1 MSPEPT
7 NLRTRQQRRAP
18 RRRRNLH
25 WFDEA
30 IKQECVHYVS
40 EQRRTIRDRRIRANM
55 RCLAWLVLVP
65 TAAFHD
71 AILHVIG
78 L

>member
-1 MSPEPT
+1 MSPEPN
-7 NLRTRQQRRAP
+7 NLRARQQGRAS
-18 RRRRNLH
+18 RRRPNPH

-30 IKQECVHYVS
+30 IKQECIGYAS
-40 EQRRTIRDRRIRANM
+40 ERRRTIRDRRIRANM
-55 RCLAWLVLVP
+55 RCVAWLVLVP

-71 AILHVIG
+71 AILHAIG

>member
-1 MSPEPT
+1 MSPEPSK
-7 NLRTRQQRRAP
+7 LRTRQHPGAP
-18 RRRRNLH
+18 CQPRNRH

-30 IKQECVHYVS
+30 IKRECVHYVS
-40 EQRRTIRDRRIRANM
+40 EQRRTVRDRRIRANV

-65 TAAFHD
+65 TAALHD
-71 AILHVIG
+71 TILHVIG